1 MYRHNARLSGVLLIH
16 GLICAADFEPEEEG
30 KPDTEDAVQQLISIL
45 DPDTS
50 TLEARQLLFRA
61 NGDIALALNLH
72 YDDASNSGE
81 MLPAECIAKLYNDLL
96 SCMFCPGAPERSL
109 SCSLRMYDLIICTR
123 VCQGN
128 KERFMWPTLK
138 LC

>member
-1 MYRHNARLSGVLLIH
+1 MFSLCLDLQVRHVQCTDTMHAYLGSPRHSWALT
-16 GLICAADFEPEEEG
+16 CAADFEAEEEG
-30 KPDTEDAVQQLISIL
+30 KPDMEDAVQQLISIL

-61 NGDIALALNLH
+61 NGDIARALNLH

-81 MLPAECIAKLYNDLL
+81 MLPAEWIAKLYNDLL

-123 VCQGN
+123 VC
-128 KERFMWPTLK
+128 
-138 LC
+138 